1 MFLLLY
7 LFAGPKSPWA
17 QEPQWPELVLDPQDR
32 VLVIA
37 PHPDDEVLG
46 CAGVIQKAVAKNIP
60 VRIVFLTNGDSNQ
73 WSFLVY
79 RKHPVVMP
87 GAVEKMG
94 LVRHD
99 EAVEAAKILGLS
111 MDDLIFLGYP
121 DFGTINMWYARW
133 GNRPPF
139 KSLLTR
145 KTAVPYKNALRY
157 AAPYKGEEI
166 LRDLETVLDKF
177 NPTKIFISHPA
188 DHNGDHLAAYLFTRV
203 ALWDIIGLS
212 QIKNVVEVQYNDLF
226 SPEKRPNID
235 FLNVFSGEKVNKTQ
249 NQPEI
254 YPYLI
259 HQLDWPSVKGFH
271 AEESLA
277 PPKFFLPEVSWKSC
291 SLTPQEIEVKIKALK
306 AHKSQY
312 QSTPK
317 YLLSFIRTNELFG
330 DFPVIKLPANTVALS
345 LPSGKEKTTPPIPE
359 ELTDHER
366 ASYVGLEWQSLR
378 LEADHFVV
386 SIKLSK
392 PLAEGVGASIYIF
405 GYRFDRPFAQMPKVH
420 IKLGVERYS
429 VYDQAASLPKDSI
442 QVTRKPDEITI
453 QVPLSV
459 LGDPQ
464 NILTSARTYIGNVP
478 LDWVSWRVVELT
490 KD

>member
-1 MFLLLY
+1 MIKFALILSPLFLILILL
-7 LFAGPKSPWA
+7 AGPKSSWP
-17 QEPQWPELVLDPQDR
+17 QQPQWPEVVLNPQDR
-32 VLVIA
+32 ILVIA

-46 CAGVIQKAVAKNIP
+46 CAGVIQKAVANNIP

-94 LVRHD
+94 LVRRD
-99 EAVEAAKILGLS
+99 EAVEAAKVLGLS
-111 MDDLIFLGYP
+111 RDDLIFLGYP

-133 GNRPPF
+133 GNRPPL

-166 LRDLETVLDKF
+166 LRDLETVMEEFK
-177 NPTKIFISHPA
+177 PTKIFISHPA

-203 ALWDIIGLS
+203 ALWDL
-212 QIKNVVEVQYNDLF
+212 KM
-226 SPEKRPNID
+226 
-235 FLNVFSGEKVNKTQ
+235 Q
-249 NQPEI
+249 NPPEI

-259 HQLDWPSVKGFH
+259 HQLDWPSVKGFYP
-271 AEESLA
+271 EESLA
-277 PPKFFLPEVSWKSC
+277 PPESFLPEVSWKSC
-291 SLTPQEIEVKIKALK
+291 SLTPREVEVKIKALK

-317 YLLSFIRTNELFG
+317 YLLSFVRTNELFG
-330 DFPVIKLPANTVALS
+330 DFPVIKLPVNTAVLS
-345 LPSGKEKTTPPIPE
+345 LSPGKEKTTPPMPE

-366 ASYVGLEWQSLR
+366 AAYVGLEWQFVR

-405 GYRFDRPFAQMPKVH
+405 GYRFDRPFAQMPKLH

-429 VYDQAASLPKDSI
+429 VYDQATGLPKDSI

-490 KD
+490 KSGL